1 MNLYKIFVFR
11 VSFNEDTEKL
21 YLQGSNVEEES
32 GRRLSPLNE
41 KFDQKYAIPFP
52 RSPLASIS
60 SGSHALPPL
69 KFHSVLLGPRNPVSL
84 SLGASSNEEDY
95 YNDESDA
102 ADCESM
108 GSVNDEVE
116 DNCSDEELISKSI
129 LDGFDVAMF
138 DVKKTGNLNQV
149 RGRTTTTTRR
159 STGSRHASCV
169 LNRGL
174 SKENLQIEVP
184 GNSTRRFTDGE
195 SGGHSAYVRNV

>member
-1 MNLYKIFVFR
+1 MNLFKIFVLR
-11 VSFNEDTEKL
+11 VSFNEDTEEL

-32 GRRLSPLNE
+32 GTRLSPLNE
-41 KFDQKYAIPFP
+41 KFDQKYAIPIP

-69 KFHSVLLGPRNPVSL
+69 KFHSGLLGPRNPVSL

-102 ADCESM
+102 AYCESM

-116 DNCSDEELISKSI
+116 DNCSDEEFISKSI
-129 LDGFDVAMF
+129 LDGFEVAMF

-149 RGRTTTTTRR
+149 RGTTTR
-159 STGSRHASCV
+159 SMGSRHASCV

-195 SGGHSAYVRNV
+195 SGGRSAYVRNV